1 MFKFLKKENQQPE
14 EPEESIPR
22 EDWTKDIK
30 RSKKIG
36 REVEQLSFLY
46 DSESINSDIGTKK
59 GLSRDHL
66 KILKKCKEESTALE
80 LMKIL
85 KRTNKSKFK
94 IAIINPLIDYRFLE
108 LTIPESPRSPSQK
121 YRLTGKFV
129 RRRAIDSDS

>member
-1 MFKFLKKENQQPE
+1 MFKFLKKENLQQE
-14 EPEESIPR
+14 ELEEVIQT

-36 REVEQLSFLY
+36 KEVEQLSFLY
-46 DSESINSDIGTKK
+46 DSESINEDIGTKK

-85 KRTNKSKFK
+85 KRSNKSKFK
-94 IAIINPLIDYRFLE
+94 TAIINPLLDHNFIE
-108 LTIPESPRSPSQK
+108 LTIPDSPKSPSQK

-129 RRRAIDSDS
+129 KKRTKE

>member
-1 MFKFLKKENQQPE
+1 MFKFLKKENSTKEISAELVQN
-14 EPEESIPR
+14 

-36 REVEQLSFLY
+36 QEVEQLSFMY
-46 DSESINSDIGTKK
+46 DSESHIRTKGTKL

-66 KILKKCKEESTALE
+66 IILKKCKNESTALE

-94 IAIINPLIDYRFLE
+94 TAIINPLIDHKFLE
-108 LTIPESPRSPSQK
+108 LTIPESPKSPSQK
-121 YRLTGKFV
+121 YRVTGKFV
-129 RRRAIDSDS
+129 KRRVKD

>member
-1 MFKFLKKENQQPE
+1 MFKFLKKEESKEAPE
-14 EPEESIPR
+14 VIQS

-36 REVEQLSFLY
+36 QEVEQLTFMY
-46 DSESINSDIGTKK
+46 DSESPIDTKGTKQ

-66 KILKKCKEESTALE
+66 IILKKCKNESTALE

-94 IAIINPLIDYRFLE
+94 TAIINPLIDHKFLE
-108 LTIPESPRSPSQK
+108 LTIPESPKSPSQK
-121 YRLTGKFV
+121 YRTTGKFV
-129 RRRAIDSDS
+129 KRRVKD